1 MVNTNS
7 TIPIISVNVNNFN
20 TPIKIQW
27 LSEWIKK
34 QDPVIICLQEICFKV
49 KTQIGYNQKTGERYI
64 NTKQKKAEEP
74 ILISSN
80 VQFRTKEN

>member
-34 QDPVIICLQEICFKV
+34 QDPMIICLQEICFKV
-49 KTQIGYNQKTGERYI
+49 KTQVTIKRLEKDTLTLNKRKLKNLY
-64 NTKQKKAEEP
+64 
-74 ILISSN
+74 
-80 VQFRTKEN
+80 

>member
-1 MVNTNS
+1 M
-7 TIPIISVNVNNFN
+7 NNFN
-20 TPIKIQW
+20 TPIKNTVAVRMD
-27 LSEWIKK
+27 KK

-80 VQFRTKEN
+80 VQFRTKEKLKDKEHIT